1 MTCSQVPR
9 PLDSLLL
16 MSMKERET
24 LKNYLDRYWEIYN
37 EINED
42 FEDVA
47 IRTFKVGL
55 LTHSNLWKSLTMK
68 PLWNM
73 HQLVDQIEVHKR
85 VEDNQNK
92 GKGKAMAFT
101 PDQKDNSV
109 GWFNPS
115 QLRREFFKQ
124 VPHKPTR
131 PQRVSSVFKEPIYRV
146 LEKKNQ
152 GQA

>member
-55 LTHSNLWKSLTMK
+55 PTHSDL
-68 PLWNM
+68 
-73 HQLVDQIEVHKR
+73 
-85 VEDNQNK
+85 
-92 GKGKAMAFT
+92 
-101 PDQKDNSV
+101 
-109 GWFNPS
+109 
-115 QLRREFFKQ
+115 
-124 VPHKPTR
+124 
-131 PQRVSSVFKEPIYRV
+131 
-146 LEKKNQ
+146 
-152 GQA
+152 

>member
-1 MTCSQVPR
+1 MNR
-9 PLDSLLL
+9 
-16 MSMKERET
+16 
-24 LKNYLDRYWEIYN
+24 
-37 EINED
+37 
-42 FEDVA
+42 
-47 IRTFKVGL
+47 
-55 LTHSNLWKSLTMK
+55 
-68 PLWNM
+68 
-73 HQLVDQIEVHKR
+73 IEEHKR
-85 VEDNQNK
+85 LEDNQIS

-101 PDQKDNSV
+101 SDQKDNSV
-109 GWFNPS
+109 GRFNPS